1 MNGQKTALYLGPSYN
16 WLMRSA
22 HNRDD
27 LGSSPRGPTKRRM
40 YMNPYEIV
48 ELEKLDLICEKCGR
62 IISTQEY
69 LDNESLCNVCV
80 EELPKE

>member
-1 MNGQKTALYLGPSYN
+1 
-16 WLMRSA
+16 
-22 HNRDD
+22 
-27 LGSSPRGPTKRRM
+27 
-40 YMNPYEIV
+40 MNPYEIA

-80 EELPKE
+80 EELSKE